1 MTVFLNNL
9 KPEIFEEEFITGT
22 VIRQQRAIFRVIT
35 NRYHY
40 TLSLQKIYNRNNVQL
55 LIETQMPLKSVHVF
69 TDIDEKRLEMAKAV
83 GADYTVLVKS
93 RDGQEVARQIEE
105 VMGQK
110 PEITIECSGAPP
122 SIQTAIYVCSV
133 LDLTFSFFS

>member
-22 VIRQQRAIFRVIT
+22 VIRQQRSIFRVIT

-122 SIQTAIYVCSV
+122 SIQTAIYV
-133 LDLTFSFFS
+133 

>member
-1 MTVFLNNL
+1 
-9 KPEIFEEEFITGT
+9 
-22 VIRQQRAIFRVIT
+22 
-35 NRYHY
+35 
-40 TLSLQKIYNRNNVQL
+40 
-55 LIETQMPLKSVHVF
+55 MPLKSVHVF

-133 LDLTFSFFS
+133 LDLTFSFFFLTLNIVHLDRINNQLI

>member
-1 MTVFLNNL
+1 
-9 KPEIFEEEFITGT
+9 
-22 VIRQQRAIFRVIT
+22 
-35 NRYHY
+35 
-40 TLSLQKIYNRNNVQL
+40 
-55 LIETQMPLKSVHVF
+55 
-69 TDIDEKRLEMAKAV
+69 MAKAV

-133 LDLTFSFFS
+133 LNIKFSFFFCLNLKYYTFGQDKQTINLTILR

>member
-22 VIRQQRAIFRVIT
+22 VIRQQRSIFRVIT

-55 LIETQMPLKSVHVF
+55 LIETQMPLKSVRVF

>member
-55 LIETQMPLKSVHVF
+55 LIETQMPLKSGHVF

-122 SIQTAIYVCSV
+122 SIQTAIYV
-133 LDLTFSFFS
+133 

>member
-1 MTVFLNNL
+1 
-9 KPEIFEEEFITGT
+9 
-22 VIRQQRAIFRVIT
+22 
-35 NRYHY
+35 
-40 TLSLQKIYNRNNVQL
+40 
-55 LIETQMPLKSVHVF
+55 
-69 TDIDEKRLEMAKAV
+69 MAKAV

-133 LDLTFSFFS
+133 LNIKFSFFFCLNLKYYTFGQDKQTINLTILRRPILTMIIEKKKVSKNRGI

>member
-122 SIQTAIYVCSV
+122 SI
-133 LDLTFSFFS
+133 

>member
-1 MTVFLNNL
+1 M
-9 KPEIFEEEFITGT
+9 
-22 VIRQQRAIFRVIT
+22 
-35 NRYHY
+35 
-40 TLSLQKIYNRNNVQL
+40 QKICNSNIAQL
-55 LIETQMPLKSVHVF
+55 LNKTLLLLKSVHVF
-69 TDIDEKRLEMAKAV
+69 IDIDEKRLEMAKAV

-133 LDLTFSFFS
+133 LNIKFSFFCLNLKYYTFGQDKQTINLTILR

>member
-22 VIRQQRAIFRVIT
+22 VIRQQRSIFRVIT

-55 LIETQMPLKSVHVF
+55 LIETQMPLKSGHVF

-122 SIQTAIYVCSV
+122 SIQTAIYV
-133 LDLTFSFFS
+133 

>member
-22 VIRQQRAIFRVIT
+22 VIRQQRSIFRVIT

-55 LIETQMPLKSVHVF
+55 LIETQMPLKSVRVF

-122 SIQTAIYVCSV
+122 SIQTAIYV
-133 LDLTFSFFS
+133 

>member
-55 LIETQMPLKSVHVF
+55 LIETQMPLKSVRVF

-122 SIQTAIYVCSV
+122 SIQTAIYV
-133 LDLTFSFFS
+133 

>member
-22 VIRQQRAIFRVIT
+22 VIRLQRAIFRVIT

-55 LIETQMPLKSVHVF
+55 LIETQMPLKSVRVF

>member
-9 KPEIFEEEFITGT
+9 KPEIFEEEFITAT
-22 VIRQQRAIFRVIT
+22 VIRLQRAIFRVIT

-122 SIQTAIYVCSV
+122 SIQTAIYV
-133 LDLTFSFFS
+133 

>member
-9 KPEIFEEEFITGT
+9 KPEIFEEEFITAT
-22 VIRQQRAIFRVIT
+22 VIRLQRAIFRVIT

-55 LIETQMPLKSVHVF
+55 LIETQMPLKSVRVF

-122 SIQTAIYVCSV
+122 SIQTAIYV
-133 LDLTFSFFS
+133 

>member
-1 MTVFLNNL
+1 MKFACTF
-9 KPEIFEEEFITGT
+9 
-22 VIRQQRAIFRVIT
+22 
-35 NRYHY
+35 
-40 TLSLQKIYNRNNVQL
+40 SLQKLCNRNIAQL
-55 LIETQMPLKSVHVF
+55 LNKTLLLLKSVHVF
-69 TDIDEKRLEMAKAV
+69 IDIDEKRLEMAKAV

-122 SIQTAIYVCSV
+122 SIQTAIYVCSHFCFKHKIFIF
-133 LDLTFSFFS
+133 LSKP

>member
-35 NRYHY
+35 NRYNY

-122 SIQTAIYVCSV
+122 SIQTAIYV
-133 LDLTFSFFS
+133 

>member
-22 VIRQQRAIFRVIT
+22 VIRQQRSIFRVIT

>member
-122 SIQTAIYVCSV
+122 SIQTAIYV
-133 LDLTFSFFS
+133 

>member
-1 MTVFLNNL
+1 
-9 KPEIFEEEFITGT
+9 
-22 VIRQQRAIFRVIT
+22 
-35 NRYHY
+35 
-40 TLSLQKIYNRNNVQL
+40 
-55 LIETQMPLKSVHVF
+55 MPLKSVHVF

-93 RDGQEVARQIEE
+93 RDGQEVARHIEE

-122 SIQTAIYVCSV
+122 SIQTAIYV
-133 LDLTFSFFS
+133 

>member
-22 VIRQQRAIFRVIT
+22 VIRLQRAIFRVIT
-35 NRYHY
+35 NRYNY

-55 LIETQMPLKSVHVF
+55 LIETQMPLKSVRVF